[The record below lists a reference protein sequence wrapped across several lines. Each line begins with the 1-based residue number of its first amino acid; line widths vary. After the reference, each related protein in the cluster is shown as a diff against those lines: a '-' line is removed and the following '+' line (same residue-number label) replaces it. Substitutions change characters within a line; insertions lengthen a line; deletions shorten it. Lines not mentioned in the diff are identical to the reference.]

1 MGAAALIYTPDS
13 MEHQMTL
20 KHIGL
25 IGTGLMG
32 HGIGKNIVTKGFD
45 LSVVAHKNRTP
56 IESLIALGATESATA
71 ADLAKTCDLI
81 ILCVTGSPQV
91 EDALYGE
98 TGILKG
104 AKPGL
109 IIADCSTAEPA
120 STLRIAA
127 DLAAMNIH
135 FLDTPLTR
143 TPKEAEAGK
152 LGLMAGGPAERI
164 AKIRPVLDCIAD
176 TIIHSGPVGSAHQL
190 KLINNFLSLANAAV
204 AAEAITV
211 AAKAGVSMQALKDI
225 VVAGGANSVMFERLI
240 KVPLENDDTAAKFAI
255 KNARKDL
262 RYYTNMT
269 EQLPVASFLAE
280 QVHQL
285 YVLADNMGYA
295 ERFVPRMIDVM
306 MEMNGVKRK

>member
-1 MGAAALIYTPDS
+1 
-13 MEHQMTL
+13 MTI

-25 IGTGLMG
+25 IGVGLMG
-32 HGIGKNIVTKGFD
+32 HGIGKNIVTKGFS
-45 LSVVAHKNRTP
+45 LSVVAHRNRAP
-56 IESLIALGATESATA
+56 VESLIALGATESPSPTA
-71 ADLAKTCDLI
+71 LAAACDLV

-91 EDALYGE
+91 EDALYSE
-98 TGILKG
+98 NGILKG

-127 DLAAMNIH
+127 DLATKGIH

-152 LGLMAGGPAERI
+152 LGLMAGGADDLI
-164 AKIRPVLDCIAD
+164 AKVRPVLDCFAD
-176 TIIHSGPVGSAHQL
+176 TIIHAGPVGSGHQL
-190 KLINNFLSLANAAV
+190 KLINNFLSLAHAAV

-295 ERFVPRMIDVM
+295 ESFVPRMVNLM
-306 MEMNGVKRK
+306 MEMNGIKGK